1 MRLFLFAGLCCLLP
15 MSALA
20 QYTSSYSFV
29 GNALVDGDFKQ
40 FYTRKPDSS
49 IKAEKI
55 KSIHYQNYKKSKA
68 PGNYSG
74 GHAYHYD
81 QSGRLKINEQYNS
94 KGKLTRYYFDSA
106 DAQNRILV
114 EVNNYKYSGKRHI
127 SKNVYT
133 YHDNSS
139 VPSVIKAYSGKKN
152 NLIVTTV
159 NELNNGEPASAKVY
173 YYDKKTAGNTIE
185 YIRDS
190 SGQIKFIKLYNKKGK
205 LSSITN
211 YTCNRTGN
219 VQKRDKVD
227 EDMVCKTNEKLP
239 NGHRIETSVHQYSK
253 FYTDRTVK
261 EFDEQD
267 RLIAI
272 RTYGGKQGEYIS
284 WKCLI
289 TYTDTGRWTESEHY
303 DTRKKKP
310 VIKHYQKHLMDGKVT
325 RYNRQMVY
333 SRKGKPISAF
343 SFQYGY
349 DSNNVLTMFTKTD
362 EIKKETFYTEIKR
375 TYYP

>member
-1 MRLFLFAGLCCLLP
+1 MRLFLFAGLWCLLP

-29 GNALVDGDFKQ
+29 GNALIDGDFKLY
-40 FYTRKPDSS
+40 YTRKPDSA
-49 IKAEKI
+49 IQAEKI
-55 KSIHYQNYKKSKA
+55 KAIQYQIYKTSKA
-68 PGNYSG
+68 PGNLSSW
-74 GHAYHYD
+74 HAYHYD

-94 KGKLTRYYFDSA
+94 KGKLVQYSFDSA
-106 DAQNRILV
+106 DVQNRILV

-133 YHDNSS
+133 YNDSSS

-152 NLIVTTV
+152 NLIITTV
-159 NELNNGEPASAKVY
+159 NELSNGEPLRAKVF

-253 FYTDRTVK
+253 FYTSRTVK
-261 EFDEQD
+261 EFDKQD

-272 RTYGGKQGEYIS
+272 RRYDGKLGEHIS
-284 WKCLI
+284 WKYLV
-289 TYTDTGRWTESEHY
+289 TYTDSGRWTESEHY
-303 DTRKKKP
+303 ETRKNKP
-310 VIKHYQKHLMDGKVT
+310 VVMHYQKYLMDGKVT
-325 RYNRQMVY
+325 RYHRQMEY
-333 SRKGKPISAF
+333 SRKGKPISDF
-343 SFQYGY
+343 SYQYVY
-349 DSNNVLTMFTKTD
+349 DSNNMLIGHTKTD
-362 EIKKETFYTEIKR
+362 QIKKETFYTEIKR